1 MLKNKKIL
9 SLIGLFILISLF
21 SISCSSKQNPTNP
34 TKIKPI
40 NLVGTWNCTDAQI
53 GIYFTISDTGSITLS
68 GQTQTI
74 PISNWDAVKNTEQDA
89 PYKLT
94 YGTAS
99 FSFTSESDCEA
110 TTTGDPMVL
119 HFKKQ

>member
-9 SLIGLFILISLF
+9 SLIGLFILMSLF
-21 SISCSSKQNPTNP
+21 SISCSSKQDP

-40 NLVGTWNCTDAQI
+40 DLVGRWNCTDA
-53 GIYFTISDTGSITLS
+53 GGEAVYFTISDTGYITLS
-68 GQTQTI
+68 GQTDNI
-74 PISNWDAVKNTEQDA
+74 PILNWDTVKNTEQDA

-94 YGTAS
+94 YGEST

-110 TTTGDPMVL
+110 TTTSNPAVL

>member
-1 MLKNKKIL
+1 M
-9 SLIGLFILISLF
+9 SLF
-21 SISCSSKQNPTNP
+21 SISCSSKQDP

-40 NLVGTWNCTDAQI
+40 NLVGTWNCTDA
-53 GIYFTISDTGSITLS
+53 GGESIYFTISDTGSITLYEKPDPL
-68 GQTQTI
+68 QI
-74 PISNWDAVKNTEQDA
+74 PNWDTEKNTEKDA

-94 YGTAS
+94 YGEST

-110 TTTGDPMVL
+110 TTTSNPAVL